1 MKLHQVIPHSENMKC
16 NGIHFFLHIFVSLN
30 YQTNLSKND
39 FLYLEIF
46 VFEQYISRLQYSLIP
61 F

>member
-1 MKLHQVIPHSENMKC
+1 MKLHQVTLRIENIKF

-39 FLYLEIF
+39 FLYLEVF
-46 VFEQYISRLQYSLIP
+46 VFEQYLSGFQYSLIP
-61 F
+61 I